1 MNEFLNKL
9 GVTITT
15 SHEQNL
21 NLIQKLFETARP
33 TAVFSEPL
41 RAGDYTVITA
51 AEVMAG
57 GGVGYGGGGGT
68 GPVEIEVEEL
78 DLTDEI
84 PVEALAEGDEDDEG
98 SGEGYGVGGGGGGY
112 TIARPVAAIT
122 IGPDGVTVEP
132 IVDATKIAIAM
143 FTTIGAMALMFA
155 RMSKLSQK

>member
-21 NLIQKLFETARP
+21 NLVQKLFETARP

-41 RAGDYTVITA
+41 HAGEYTVITA
-51 AEVMAG
+51 AEVMAS
-57 GGVGYGGGGGT
+57 GGVGYGGGGGS
-68 GPVEIEVEEL
+68 GPAMAETEEVE
-78 DLTDEI
+78 LTDAI
-84 PVEALAEGDEDDEG
+84 PVEAIAEDDEAG
-98 SGEGYGVGGGGGGY
+98 GEGYGVGGGGGGY
-112 TIARPVAAIT
+112 SFARPVAAIT

-143 FTTIGAMALMFA
+143 FTTLGAMALMIS
-155 RMSKLSQK
+155 RMVKLSQK

>member
-21 NLIQKLFETARP
+21 NLVQKLFETARP

-41 RAGDYTVITA
+41 HAGNYTVITA
-51 AEVMAG
+51 SEVMAG

-68 GPVEIEVEEL
+68 GPATVEVEEV
-78 DLTDEI
+78 DITDEI
-84 PVEALAEGDEDDEG
+84 PVEAISEEDDEPN
-98 SGEGYGVGGGGGGY
+98 EGYGVGGGGGGY
-112 TIARPVAAIT
+112 TFARPVAAIT

-132 IVDATKIAIAM
+132 IVDATKIAIAF
-143 FTTIGAMALMFA
+143 FTTVGAMALMFA

>member
-41 RAGDYTVITA
+41 HAGDYTVITA
-51 AEVMAG
+51 AEVMAS
-57 GGVGYGGGGGT
+57 GGVGYGGGGGS
-68 GPVEIEVEEL
+68 GPATTEVEEI
-78 DLTDEI
+78 DITDEL
-84 PVEALAEGDEDDEG
+84 PVEAIAADDEEP
-98 SGEGYGVGGGGGGY
+98 GEGYGVGGGGGGY
-112 TIARPVAAIT
+112 SFARPVAAIT
-122 IGPDGVTVEP
+122 IGPEGVTVEP

-143 FTTIGAMALMFA
+143 FTTLGAMALMFA

>member
-1 MNEFLNKL
+1 MNEFLDKL

-21 NLIQKLFETARP
+21 NLVQKLFETARP

-41 RAGDYTVITA
+41 HAGEYTVITA

-68 GPVEIEVEEL
+68 GPATIEVEEV
-78 DLTDEI
+78 DLTEEI
-84 PVEALAEGDEDDEG
+84 SVEALDEDDEM

-112 TIARPVAAIT
+112 TS
-122 IGPDGVTVEP
+122 PD
-132 IVDATKIAIAM
+132 
-143 FTTIGAMALMFA
+143 
-155 RMSKLSQK
+155 R

>member
-1 MNEFLNKL
+1 MNEFLDKL

-33 TAVFSEPL
+33 SAVFSEPL

-51 AEVMAG
+51 SEVMAG
-57 GGVGYGGGGGT
+57 GGVGYGGGGGS
-68 GPVEIEVEEL
+68 GPAMAEAEEV
-78 DLTDEI
+78 DITDEI
-84 PVEALAEGDEDDEG
+84 PVEAIADDDEAG
-98 SGEGYGVGGGGGGY
+98 GEGYGVGGGGGGY
-112 TIARPVAAIT
+112 SFARPVAAIT

-132 IVDATKIAIAM
+132 IVDVTKIAIAM

>member
-33 TAVFSEPL
+33 SAVFSEPL
-41 RAGDYTVITA
+41 HAGNYTVITA
-51 AEVMAG
+51 SEVMAG
-57 GGVGYGGGGGT
+57 GGVGYGGGGGS
-68 GPVEIEVEEL
+68 GPATTDVEEI
-78 DLTDEI
+78 DITDEI
-84 PVEALAEGDEDDEG
+84 PVEAIVEDDEEPN
-98 SGEGYGVGGGGGGY
+98 EGYGVGGGGGGY
-112 TIARPVAAIT
+112 TFARPVAAIT

-132 IVDATKIAIAM
+132 IVDATKIAIAF
-143 FTTIGAMALMFA
+143 FTTLGAMALMFA

>member
-21 NLIQKLFETARP
+21 NLVQKLFETARP

-41 RAGDYTVITA
+41 HAGNYTVITA
-51 AEVMAG
+51 SEVMAG

-68 GPVEIEVEEL
+68 GPATVEVEEV
-78 DLTDEI
+78 DITDEI
-84 PVEALAEGDEDDEG
+84 PVEAISEEDDEPN
-98 SGEGYGVGGGGGGY
+98 EGYGVGGGGGGY
-112 TIARPVAAIT
+112 TFARPVAAIT

-143 FTTIGAMALMFA
+143 FTTLGAMALMFA

>member
-1 MNEFLNKL
+1 MNEFLDKL

-33 TAVFSEPL
+33 SAVFSEPL

-51 AEVMAG
+51 SEVMAG
-57 GGVGYGGGGGT
+57 GGVGYGGGGGS
-68 GPVEIEVEEL
+68 GPAMAEAEEV
-78 DLTDEI
+78 DITDEI
-84 PVEALAEGDEDDEG
+84 PVEAIADDDEAG
-98 SGEGYGVGGGGGGY
+98 GEGYGVGGGGGGY
-112 TIARPVAAIT
+112 SFARPVAAIT

-132 IVDATKIAIAM
+132 IVDATKIAIAF
-143 FTTIGAMALMFA
+143 FTTLGAMALMFA

>member
-1 MNEFLNKL
+1 MNEFLDKL

-33 TAVFSEPL
+33 SAVFSEPL

-51 AEVMAG
+51 AEVVAG

-68 GPVEIEVEEL
+68 GPAEVEVEEL
-78 DLTDEI
+78 DVADEI
-84 PVEALAEGDEDDEG
+84 PVEAIAEDDEG
-98 SGEGYGVGGGGGGY
+98 FGEGYGVGGGGGGY
-112 TIARPVAAIT
+112 TWARPVAAIT

-132 IVDATKIAIAM
+132 IVDATKVAIAL

>member
-41 RAGDYTVITA
+41 QAGGYTVITA

-57 GGVGYGGGGGT
+57 GGVGYGGGGGS
-68 GPVEIEVEEL
+68 GPATAEVDEVEI
-78 DLTDEI
+78 TDEL
-84 PVEALAEGDEDDEG
+84 PVQALAEDAAEPN
-98 SGEGYGVGGGGGGY
+98 EGYGVGGGGGGY
-112 TIARPVAAIT
+112 TFARPVAAIT